1 MNISWE
7 SELTQLLERLSA
19 TQQQLLTL
27 LSRKR
32 ELLVQRDHQG
42 LAALAS
48 EEQALSD
55 ELRSCLTQ
63 RQQLL
68 ARATEEGLPA
78 DSIRSLAD
86 ALPENKAKKLKQ
98 PMLDAAQRSKLLR
111 HESLTQ
117 WVVVQRTLLHL
128 SQMLEIIATGGRT
141 QPTYGKGS
149 VPDTSGSLMDQAV

>member
-19 TQQQLLTL
+19 TQQQLLAL

-32 ELLVQRDHQG
+32 ALLLERDHQG
-42 LAALAS
+42 LALLAA
-48 EEQALSD
+48 EEQSLSD
-55 ELRSCLTQ
+55 ELRACLDQ
-63 RQQLL
+63 RQLLL
-68 ARATEEGLPA
+68 ASAAEEGLPA
-78 DSIRSLAD
+78 DSIRSLANS
-86 ALPENKAKKLKQ
+86 LPENATKNLKQ
-98 PMLDAAQRSKLLR
+98 PLLDAAQRSKLLR

-149 VPDTSGSLMDQAV
+149 APEASGALMDQAI